1 MRIKS
6 QYDKLLSLIFDEL
19 PYSDKFWR
27 GKNLTQLAENGK
39 NRQIKSAPNLIF
51 FSLRQIKS
59 MARNFFSNKKIEICF
74 HTV

>member
-6 QYDKLLSLIFDEL
+6 QYDKLLSFIFDEL

-27 GKNLTQLAENGK
+27 GGNLTQLSENGK

-51 FSLRQIKS
+51 FLLRQIKS
-59 MARNFFSNKKIEICF
+59 MAKKLFF
-74 HTV
+74 